1 MTVVGRV
8 KPPARPQPPRS
19 RRNSFAPALLPALC
33 RHGVNCPSPD
43 LFFQRTGF
51 GKLTRGR
58 TRLAPKLFRYSW
70 VLSRRK
76 RQRPDNPTYAAAPRR
91 YCRATTGTRH
101 DNLPVLRANTG
112 ISSAI
117 THSMAV
123 KPAVPIIIALARPAL
138 AAWQPASHLSLAP
151 APQPTPVV
159 FTNAP
164 ASE

>member
-8 KPPARPQPPRS
+8 KPPARPQAATR
-19 RRNSFAPALLPALC
+19 RRNSFAPALSPALC
-33 RHGVNCPSPD
+33 RQRCQCPSPE

-51 GKLTRGR
+51 GKLIAREI
-58 TRLAPKLFRYSW
+58 RLAPKLFRYSW
-70 VLSRRK
+70 VLSRPETE
-76 RQRPDNPTYAAAPRR
+76 RPDNPIYAAAPRR
-91 YCRATTGTRH
+91 YCRRHHGTRY
-101 DNLPVLRANTG
+101 DNLAVLRANTG
-112 ISSAI
+112 IFQRH

-123 KPAVPIIIALARPAL
+123 KPAVPIIIALRASTL

-151 APQPTPVV
+151 APPAHPVV

>member
-8 KPPARPQPPRS
+8 KPPARPQAPRS
-19 RRNSFAPALLPALC
+19 RRNSFAPALSPALC
-33 RHGVNCPSPD
+33 RQRVNCPSPE

-51 GKLTRGR
+51 GKLIGERI
-58 TRLAPKLFRYSW
+58 RLAPKLFRYSW
-70 VLSRRK
+70 VLSRPK

-91 YCRATTGTRH
+91 YCRRTTGTRH
-101 DNLPVLRANTG
+101 DNLPILRANTG
-112 ISSAI
+112 IFRAI

-123 KPAVPIIIALARPAL
+123 KPAVPIIIALRRPAL

-151 APQPTPVV
+151 VPPPPPVV